1 MCQNFKPM
9 RPADERR
16 LERLLT
22 DLGSQETSEADSDED
37 VSSENPIFHV
47 LVSASGLRNLMRGSD
62 ESSSDSEGEEESV
75 SNDEGGAGGR
85 WERDSRDSRVAYR
98 ELAEEGITQSPAV
111 EPPSQETGSGHRSGE
126 DDEVTTSKTEQPDS
140 SATLTSNRADREE
153 NREISNTLDGT
164 RSDNLTGGSDLS
176 EGTATGSSAAMQ
188 ALQIAVAMRKRALAR
203 SVRRPRKLHNSAS
216 SRLAQRISRV
226 LSKRISGVWSGGPV
240 ENSGQYLHR
249 CAELGGTPVV
259 PASGPNAN
267 DGLFVGALW
276 GMLRAQLFEY
286 IKYQRRF
293 IRWDIKCMILA
304 LIKMGI
310 ALIRE
315 GQV

>member
-1 MCQNFKPM
+1 MQS
-9 RPADERR
+9 ADERR
-16 LERLLT
+16 LERLLS
-22 DLGSQETSEADSDED
+22 DLGSQETSEADSDD
-37 VSSENPIFHV
+37 DLSSENPIYHV
-47 LVSASGLRNLMRGSD
+47 LVSASGLRNLMRGTD
-62 ESSSDSEGEEESV
+62 DSSSDSEGDEESV

-111 EPPSQETGSGHRSGE
+111 GLSSQDQGLGHRRGD
-126 DDEVTTSKTEQPDS
+126 DDEVTTSRTEQPDS
-140 SATLTSNRADREE
+140 SAFHTSDGADSEEIREMG
-153 NREISNTLDGT
+153 NTLDGT
-164 RSDNLTGGSDLS
+164 PSDGVTGGFESS
-176 EGTATGSSAAMQ
+176 EGAATDSSAAMQ

-249 CAELGGTPVV
+249 CAELGGTSVV

-267 DGLFVGALW
+267 DGLFVGAL
-276 GMLRAQLFEY
+276 
-286 IKYQRRF
+286 
-293 IRWDIKCMILA
+293 
-304 LIKMGI
+304 
-310 ALIRE
+310 
-315 GQV
+315 